1 MRRSIT
7 QLIQGSSPSTPPV
20 TPSLTTTTASDTDEN
35 SVEVN
40 ETDSS
45 SQVVSCS
52 ICKEDA
58 VIPQRVGTEYFCYFC
73 YQGVFE
79 EGF

>member
-1 MRRSIT
+1 MKRSIT
-7 QLIQGSSPSTPPV
+7 QLIQGSSTSLPPTTSPV
-20 TPSLTTTTASDTDEN
+20 TTTST
-35 SVEVN
+35 SVTNGNDVGN
-40 ETDSS
+40 ETGVS
-45 SQVVSCS
+45 SQVVCCS

-58 VIPQRVGTEYFCYFC
+58 VIPQKVGTEYFCYFC